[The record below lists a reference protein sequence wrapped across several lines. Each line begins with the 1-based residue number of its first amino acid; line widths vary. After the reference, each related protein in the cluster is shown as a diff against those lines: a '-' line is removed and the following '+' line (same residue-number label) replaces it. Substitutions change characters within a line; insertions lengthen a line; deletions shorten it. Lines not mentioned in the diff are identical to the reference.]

1 MINENEYSLI
11 HELKA
16 IDILKL
22 FELQNKII

>member
-11 HELKA
+11 YELKA